1 MPEIPFHQP
10 ALSVLERTYLLQALE
25 ERYWGGGDWVQRLEA
40 KLREIYDRE
49 AVVVSSG
56 TAALHLALSLLLGDK
71 GGEVIVPT
79 WTFTATASEVVHAG
93 GIPVLADVNET
104 LHLCAETVEPLISPR
119 TRGIIVMHYAG
130 LPAPLREL
138 HTLCEKYGI
147 WLMEDACHAVPAYYE
162 GQLCGTFGVAA
173 TLSFHAT
180 KPIAAG
186 QGGAIL
192 FAEARLAE
200 KARSLRRHGIR
211 RDPTR
216 PWLYEVEALGWNY
229 MLSDFQAA
237 VALAQTE
244 RLYELWQRRQHLAA
258 LYDKSL
264 SDIPELHLPIRRTDS
279 QHAWHLYPVRWQGA
293 SAAKRDHLLWQLRQ
307 HEIHLSLHYKPLHL
321 HPAYKPYLRYGQR
334 FPVADQVWEETF
346 SLPLWTDLSDTT
358 ALHIAETIKALISSD
373 TSKSSI

>member
-1 MPEIPFHQP
+1 MADIPFHQP
-10 ALSVLERTYLLQALE
+10 ALSDLERTYLLQALE
-25 ERYWGGGDWVQRLEA
+25 GRYWGGGDWVQRLEA
-40 KLREIYDRE
+40 KLREIYGRE

-93 GIPVLADVNET
+93 GVPVLADVNET

-162 GQLCGTFGVAA
+162 GRLCGTFGVAA

-216 PWLYEVEALGWNY
+216 PWLYEVEAFGWNY

-244 RLYELWQRRQHLAA
+244 RLHELWQRRQHLAA
-258 LYDKSL
+258 LYDKAL
-264 SDIPELHLPIRRTDS
+264 SDTPRLQLPVRRADS
-279 QHAWHLYPVRWQGA
+279 QHAWHLYPVRWRGT
-293 SAAKRDHLLWQLRQ
+293 SVEKRDQLLWQLRQ
-307 HEIHLSLHYKPLHL
+307 QGIHLSLHYKPLHL
-321 HPAYKPYLRYGQR
+321 HPAYKPYLRHAQR
-334 FPVADQVWEETF
+334 FPSADQAWEETF
-346 SLPLWTDLSDTT
+346 SLPLWPELSDTT

>member
-10 ALSVLERTYLLQALE
+10 ALSDLERTYLLQALE

-56 TAALHLALSLLLGDK
+56 TAALHLALSLLLEEK

-93 GIPVLADVNET
+93 GVPVLADVNET

-130 LPAPLREL
+130 LPAPLRDL
-138 HTLCEKYGI
+138 HTLCQKYGL
-147 WLMEDACHAVPAYYE
+147 WLLEDACHAVPAYYE
-162 GQLCGTFGVAA
+162 RQLCGTFGVAA

-211 RDPTR
+211 RDSTR

-258 LYDKSL
+258 LYDKAL

-293 SAAKRDHLLWQLRQ
+293 SAAKRDQLLWQLRQ
-307 HEIHLSLHYKPLHL
+307 QGIHLSLHYKPLHL